1 MQEGAF
7 GIGAALAPE
16 HGRNS
21 KAQLMDLIPLT
32 FGEFA
37 ITTDEFNKPN
47 GVYRKFKLTSINM
60 VKYFGLDNVSD
71 AIKSAFENKN
81 YEQEFEVCHAIYERV
96 DAKGM
101 DLKTCLS
108 LQFTMNQVHQ
118 INCYA
123 KVA

>member
-71 AIKSAFENKN
+71 AIKNAFENKTTN
-81 YEQEFEVCHAIYERV
+81 
-96 DAKGM
+96 KS
-101 DLKTCLS
+101 LKFAM
-108 LQFTMNQVHQ
+108 QFMNE
-118 INCYA
+118 
-123 KVA
+123 

>member
-60 VKYFGLDNVSD
+60 VKYFGLDNVSMLLRMRLK
-71 AIKSAFENKN
+71 IKTTNKS
-81 YEQEFEVCHAIYERV
+81 
-96 DAKGM
+96 
-101 DLKTCLS
+101 LK
-108 LQFTMNQVHQ
+108 FAMRFMNE
-118 INCYA
+118 
-123 KVA
+123 